1 MKMPFE
7 IAVNRI
13 GDKTFVVS
21 ADDNSP
27 ARLVVSCDEIS
38 AFLFLQLTADLT
50 EAQMLDRAK
59 TQFPDTEES
68 VLTEKVLAVR
78 EYVRN
83 IDPENAELEVAE
95 I

>member
-1 MKMPFE
+1 MKMPFK

-13 GDKTFVVS
+13 GDKYLVVS
-21 ADDNSP
+21 ADEESN

-38 AFLFLQLTADLT
+38 AFLFSQLTADLT
-50 EAQMLDRAK
+50 ETQMLEIAK
-59 TQFPDTEES
+59 TQFPDAEES

-83 IDPENAELEVAE
+83 IDPNNTELGV
-95 I
+95 ITL